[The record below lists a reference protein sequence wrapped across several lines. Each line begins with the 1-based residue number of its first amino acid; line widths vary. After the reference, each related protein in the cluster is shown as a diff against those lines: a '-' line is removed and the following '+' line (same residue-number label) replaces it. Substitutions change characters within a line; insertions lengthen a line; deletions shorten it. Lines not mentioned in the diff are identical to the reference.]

1 MNRTVHRAVT
11 VIATLFAL
19 LGIGAVAAS
28 ADEQAPPA
36 AVVSGVTGVHLPVD
50 PSDSMV
56 WD

>member
-19 LGIGAVAAS
+19 LGIGAAAAS